1 MADTTTTNYG
11 LTKPEVGAS
20 SDTWGTKI
28 NTDLDAVD
36 ALLGGTGA
44 QKAKPNL
51 SGGLWKIDG
60 TAVTST
66 AAELNI
72 LDGVTAT
79 AAELNILDGVTA
91 VAADLNMLIDT
102 SLTSTTQI
110 TYNLAGKL
118 TGSSYLTYAT
128 NGNLNI
134 GSSASVTSW
143 ATGASTFTAT
153 FNADILIPVGATVS
167 FTGVTTTP
175 ATPNNFNKTFV
186 VTASTKAVGASTVTF
201 AGTTATLGTSP
212 TTGTVRWGNLR
223 FGGQDLLASAAD
235 LSILAGRTVI
245 SSQDTDETRTAG
257 VTTTAVNDGTKST
270 GTYTP
275 ASTGGNMRYIVNGGA
290 FTLAAPT
297 GGSFTMVIQI
307 TNNASAGTI
316 TLSGFN
322 KTSGSPFTTTNGDD
336 FLLYITVCNGFKF
349 ANVVAMQ

>member
-11 LTKPEVGAS
+11 LTKPEVGGS
-20 SDTWGTKI
+20 SDTWGTKL
-28 NTDLDAVD
+28 NTDLDAID
-36 ALLGGTGA
+36 ALLGGTGTP
-44 QKAKPNL
+44 KAKPNL

-102 SLTSTTQI
+102 NLTSTTQI

-118 TGSSYLTYAT
+118 TGSSNLTYAT
-128 NGNLNI
+128 NGNLSI

-143 ATGASTFTAT
+143 STGASTFTAT
-153 FNADILIPVGATVS
+153 FNADILIPVGAIIS
-167 FTGVTTTP
+167 FTGVATTP
-175 ATPNNFNKTFV
+175 TSPNNFNATFV
-186 VTASTKAVGASTVTF
+186 VTASTKATGASTVTF
-201 AGTTATLGTSP
+201 DGTTAALGTSP
-212 TTGTVRWGNLR
+212 TNGTMRWGGLQI
-223 FGGQDLLASAAD
+223 GGQNLLASATN
-235 LSILAGRTVI
+235 LSLLNGKTAI
-245 SSQDTDETRTAG
+245 SSQNVDETRTAG
-257 VTTTAVNDGTKST
+257 VTATAVDDGTKSS

-275 ASTGGNMRYIVNGGA
+275 ATAGGNMRYIVNGGA

-322 KTSGSPFTTTNGDD
+322 KTSGSPLTTTNGDD